1 MQMQKSEYVSKYF
14 VLEFW
19 KCCQLGLPAEIKEQT
34 GKNDETCKG
43 RCKLCHVNQTGQTT
57 T

>member
-19 KCCQLGLPAEIKEQT
+19 KCCQLGLLAEIKEQT

-43 RCKLCHVNQTGQTT
+43 RRKLCHVNQTGQTT